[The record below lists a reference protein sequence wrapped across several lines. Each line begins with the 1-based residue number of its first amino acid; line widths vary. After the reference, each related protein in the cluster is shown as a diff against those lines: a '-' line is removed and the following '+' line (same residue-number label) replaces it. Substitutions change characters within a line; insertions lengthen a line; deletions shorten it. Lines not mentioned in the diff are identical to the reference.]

1 MSAKVIVTG
10 ATGQD
15 GSYMIEYLLA
25 NTDVKIIA
33 AVRRTSQFINSN
45 LKNFI
50 ENERVVFKN
59 FDLNDPFSIENL
71 IKEEQPDYFINFG
84 AQTFVADSWNTPVSH
99 FQTNAMGTLY
109 ILEAVRNHC
118 KKCKVYLSGSSEEVG
133 DVDYSPQ
140 DEKHPL
146 KPRSPYAASKASGRL
161 LAKVYRESY
170 GIFVVQGILYNHE
183 SERRQEY
190 FVTRKISKGVARI
203 NKAILNKEPFQPIEL
218 GNINSK
224 RDWSHAEDFVD
235 GVWKMINTENPKD
248 YVLASGETHSIREF
262 IEKAFEAAKISGAW
276 HGVGASEEFS
286 VTTGMIQSLNLKSSV
301 LVKINS
307 KFYRPAEVDFLL
319 GDPSKAQKELGW
331 TRKISFDKLVERM
344 VKSDIS
350 DLK

>member
-1 MSAKVIVTG
+1 MSQKVIVTG

-15 GSYMIEYLLA
+15 GSYMIEYLLK
-25 NTDVKIIA
+25 NTDFQIIA

-45 LKNFI
+45 LKNAI
-50 ENERVVFKN
+50 SNPRVLIKN
-59 FDLNDPFSIENL
+59 FDLNDPFSIETL
-71 IKEEQPDYFINFG
+71 IKDEQPDYFLNFG
-84 AQTFVADSWNTPVSH
+84 AQTFVADSWSAPVSH
-99 FQTNAMGTLY
+99 FQTNTMGTLY
-109 ILEAVRNHC
+109 ILEAVRNYC

-146 KPRSPYAASKASGRL
+146 KPRSPYAASKAAGRL

-170 GIFVVQGILYNHE
+170 NIFVVQGLLYNHE

-203 NKAILNKEPFQPIEL
+203 FKAIKENNPFDAIEL

-224 RDWSHAEDFVD
+224 RDWSHAEDFID
-235 GVWKMINTENPKD
+235 GVWRMINNKTPRD

-262 IEKAFEAAKISGAW
+262 IEKAFKVVGIEGVW
-276 HGVGASEEFS
+276 HGNAESEEFS
-286 VTTGMIQSLNLKSSV
+286 VSIQSAEKFNLKSSV
-301 LVKINS
+301 LIKINP

-319 GDPSKAQKELGW
+319 GNASKAREELGW
-331 TRKISFDKLVERM
+331 EPKISFDSLVERM
-344 VKSDIS
+344 VMYDSS
-350 DLK
+350 NL